1 MKVALACDHSALDMK
16 EMVKGLL
23 DELGFT
29 YEDFGTYTT
38 DSCDYPVFA
47 ARAAKAVA
55 SGACDR
61 GIVICGTGIGVSIAA
76 NKVKGVRCALCSEPY
91 SAKLTR
97 LHNDS
102 NVLAMGA
109 RVIGPELARMIAETW
124 LTTPFEGG
132 RHQRRVDLLTALE
145 EGTDL
150 G

>member
-47 ARAAKAVA
+47 ARAAKAVV

-76 NKVKGVRCALCSEPY
+76 NKV
-91 SAKLTR
+91 
-97 LHNDS
+97 
-102 NVLAMGA
+102 
-109 RVIGPELARMIAETW
+109 
-124 LTTPFEGG
+124 
-132 RHQRRVDLLTALE
+132 
-145 EGTDL
+145 
-150 G
+150 